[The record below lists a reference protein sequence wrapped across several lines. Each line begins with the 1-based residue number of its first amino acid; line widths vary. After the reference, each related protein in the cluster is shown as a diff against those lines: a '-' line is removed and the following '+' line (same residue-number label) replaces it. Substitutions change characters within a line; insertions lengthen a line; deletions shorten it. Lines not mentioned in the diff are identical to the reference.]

1 VTSIANAEAIV
12 LASNADVSIDISAP
26 TVPTAVVEGIVVD
39 ETGHPLGGAEI
50 SLRPLAR
57 SAAIDDVVTTV
68 TSGTGHFALSS
79 VRRGVHALQ
88 AVHRSDGDRQ
98 IARVGVVEVAVADRP
113 IDPIPMTLVPAA
125 RLEGRILYDG
135 DDAEFARVATV
146 RVVAEGPDAEARDV
160 FTAGALVDAD
170 GSFAV
175 SNVLGRNRLVIRIL
189 RHSWFAERAVL
200 DDGTDIAN
208 TAFNFEPGRTYT
220 NVRVFATNRVALVVA
235 KLPAVEETAARVVV
249 VFPADA
255 SLWGDSRY
263 VQVEE
268 ARRDENEIGIGVPP
282 GRDYLVAM
290 YLRTELNELPPPD
303 RISSDM
309 LLSLASN
316 ATAIFVDQPTLFRVT
331 LQLPQR

>member
-1 VTSIANAEAIV
+1 
-12 LASNADVSIDISAP
+12 
-26 TVPTAVVEGIVVD
+26 
-39 ETGHPLGGAEI
+39 
-50 SLRPLAR
+50 
-57 SAAIDDVVTTV
+57 
-68 TSGTGHFALSS
+68 
-79 VRRGVHALQ
+79 
-88 AVHRSDGDRQ
+88 
-98 IARVGVVEVAVADRP
+98 
-113 IDPIPMTLVPAA
+113 
-125 RLEGRILYDG
+125 
-135 DDAEFARVATV
+135 
-146 RVVAEGPDAEARDV
+146 
-160 FTAGALVDAD
+160 
-170 GSFAV
+170 
-175 SNVLGRNRLVIRIL
+175 
-189 RHSWFAERAVL
+189 
-200 DDGTDIAN
+200 
-208 TAFNFEPGRTYT
+208 
-220 NVRVFATNRVALVVA
+220 VFATNRVALVVA